1 MKNHHSSH
9 SNKIASPLLKHVV
22 LVCAAL
28 FFFAG
33 CGQRGSLYLPTA
45 PEAAQRS
52 SMVETLIVP
61 ATTNSADTDK
71 NNTSSTRSPMTSP
84 AAK

>member
-9 SNKIASPLLKHVV
+9 SNKIASSLLRHVV
-22 LVCAAL
+22 LVCAASAL
-28 FFFAG
+28 FTG

-52 SMVETLIVP
+52 TIVDTLTKP
-61 ATTNSADTDK
+61 TTTAPQSSPDANSAPTK
-71 NNTSSTRSPMTSP
+71 
-84 AAK
+84 